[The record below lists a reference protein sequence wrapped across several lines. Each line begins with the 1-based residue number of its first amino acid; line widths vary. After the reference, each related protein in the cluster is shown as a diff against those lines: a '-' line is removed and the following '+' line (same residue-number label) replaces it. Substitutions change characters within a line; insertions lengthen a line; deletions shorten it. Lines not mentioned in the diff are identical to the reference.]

1 MAKDFNISSRVLD
14 TDKYVYR
21 EERDLAKTQVD
32 WGTISKN
39 LTETINTVRDE
50 REAQK
55 AEIEKAQTEAM
66 NRAGEFDQYNN
77 KSLNVSVLEGSEWAK
92 NALSTQF
99 DLVRRGL
106 ITPSEYK
113 RYEQRTMD
121 SFTSLKGNLDKF
133 L

>member
-1 MAKDFNISSRVLD
+1 MAKDFNISSKVLD

-39 LTETINTVRDE
+39 LTDTINTVRDD

-99 DLVRRGL
+99 DLVQRGL
-106 ITPSEYK
+106 VTPS
-113 RYEQRTMD
+113 
-121 SFTSLKGNLDKF
+121 
-133 L
+133 

>member
-1 MAKDFNISSRVLD
+1 MAKDFSISSKVLD

-39 LTETINTVRDE
+39 LTDTINTVRDD
-50 REAQK
+50 RETQK
-55 AEIEKAQTEAM
+55 AEIEKANTEEM

-77 KSLNVSVLEGSEWAK
+77 KTLNESVLEGSEWAK
-92 NALSTQF
+92 NALSVQM

-106 ITPSEYK
+106 VTPGENQ
-113 RYEQRTMD
+113 RYQQRVSD
-121 SFTSLKGNLDKF
+121 SFTFLKRT
-133 L
+133 